1 MVFKSIIVFN
11 LFWNYLWIPKGNVL
25 THECIS
31 HDYLVS
37 SVNNNGS
44 FSIQEIRYNCSLFD
58 QQTIAFVTNPSLKN
72 KDMYL
77 LCNYVCTVYTMQRG
91 TLIFF
96 GWNWEENSKY
106 DLTFG
111 QLGMKWKM
119 QDIGHFLTSL
129 KLLNT
134 FFHEKRICT
143 NVSKIKCNDCLFI
156 IVLFVERIELDINF
170 RVIRNSFFG
179 KKTGIHVIV
188 QNYLM

>member
-1 MVFKSIIVFN
+1 MFFLFLKMAFRNIIVFN

-111 QLGMKWKM
+111 QLGQIMYMKNSGYW
-119 QDIGHFLTSL
+119 
-129 KLLNT
+129 
-134 FFHEKRICT
+134 
-143 NVSKIKCNDCLFI
+143 
-156 IVLFVERIELDINF
+156 
-170 RVIRNSFFG
+170 SFFNFFEAAQHIFSR
-179 KKTGIHVIV
+179 KTNLHECFKN
-188 QNYLM
+188 Q